1 MKIALFFGT
10 FNPIHIGHLI
20 IGQAALQQAGV
31 DKVWFVVS
39 PSSPDK
45 DYSKLLHEFD
55 RFDLVREATRD
66 NPDFKAIDIEFQLPK
81 PSYTYLTIRKLK
93 EENCRMELGQLILY
107 LNKIEDQINHE
118 KSEINKYFEIQEG
131 ALKNGALGG
140 QINAFPMLVK
150 AKDQNIILLERDKKK
165 QEELIADK
173 KMELA
178 QLRGDLKV
186 MENLKEKDYQD
197 YRKAL
202 NKEIDQKVEEQTQ
215 NWLQFKDKKV

>member
-1 MKIALFFGT
+1 MKKYAFRLEAV
-10 FNPIHIGHLI
+10 L
-20 IGQAALQQAGV
+20 
-31 DKVWFVVS
+31 
-39 PSSPDK
+39 
-45 DYSKLLHEFD
+45 KL
-55 RFDLVREATRD
+55 
-66 NPDFKAIDIEFQLPK
+66 
-81 PSYTYLTIRKLK
+81 RKLK

-118 KSEINKYFEIQEG
+118 KSEINKYYEIQEG
-131 ALKNGALGG
+131 ALKNGAKGS
-140 QINAFPMLVK
+140 QINAFPMLVS
-150 AKDQNIILLERDKKK
+150 AKDQNINLLERDKKK

-186 MENLKEKDYQD
+186 MENLKEKDFQD
-197 YRKAL
+197 HRKAL